1 MLEIYSKNQ
10 TISATT
16 GIIPFTSTALKKG
29 CTSELFGTDSIY
41 LNKCGVYEIIFE
53 GEYVAGSAGNI
64 NIQMTKNGTV
74 QQQAIRTVVGAS
86 TTESKSV
93 SICTLVQVKDNNTC
107 RCCDYPTVIQFINT
121 GVEIVGDS
129 NLTITKLC

>member
-10 TISATT
+10 TIAPTT

-29 CTSELFGTDSIY
+29 CTSELFGTNTIH

-53 GEYVAGSAGNI
+53 GEYVAGTAGDI

-74 QQQAIRTVVGAS
+74 QQQSNRTVIGAS
-86 TTESKSV
+86 ITESKSV

-107 RCCDYPTVIQFINT
+107 RCCDSPTVIQFVNT
-121 GVEIVGDS
+121 GVGIVGDS

>member
-10 TISATT
+10 TIDATT

-29 CTSELFGTDSIY
+29 CTSELFGTDTVY

-53 GEYVAGSAGNI
+53 GEYVAGTAGNI

-74 QQQAIRTVVGAS
+74 QQQSIRTVIGAS

-107 RCCDYPTVIQFINT
+107 RCCDSPTVIQFVNK

>member
-10 TISATT
+10 TIEATT

-29 CTSELFGTDSIY
+29 CTSELFGTDIIY

-53 GEYVAGSAGNI
+53 GEYVAGTAGNI

-107 RCCDYPTVIQFINT
+107 RCCDSPTVIQFINT

>member
-10 TISATT
+10 TIAAST
-16 GIIPFTSTALKKG
+16 GIIPFTSTSLKKG
-29 CTSELFGTDSIY
+29 CTSELFGTDTVH

-53 GEYVAGSAGNI
+53 GEYVAGTAGNI

-74 QQQAIRTVVGAS
+74 QQQSIRTVIGAS

-107 RCCDYPTVIQFINT
+107 RCCDSPTVIQFVNT
-121 GVEIVGDS
+121 GVGIVGDS

>member
-29 CTSELFGTDSIY
+29 CTSELLGTDTIY

-53 GEYVAGSAGNI
+53 GEYVAGTDGNI

-93 SICTLVQVKDNNTC
+93 SICTLIQVKDNNTC
-107 RCCDYPTVIQFINT
+107 RCCDSPTVIQFVNT

>member
-10 TISATT
+10 TIAETT

-29 CTSELFGTDSIY
+29 CTSELFGTDTIY

-53 GEYVAGSAGNI
+53 GEYVAGTAGNI

-74 QQQAIRTVVGAS
+74 QQQSIRTVIGAS

-93 SICTLVQVKDNNTC
+93 SICTLVQVKGSNTC
-107 RCCDYPTVIQFINT
+107 RCCDSPTVIQFINT
-121 GVEIVGDS
+121 GVGIVGDS

>member
-10 TISATT
+10 TIAPTT

-29 CTSELFGTDSIY
+29 CTSELFGTDTIY

-53 GEYVAGSAGNI
+53 GEYLAGTAGNI

-93 SICTLVQVKDNNTC
+93 SICTLVQVKDSNTC
-107 RCCDYPTVIQFINT
+107 RCCDSPTVIRFINT
-121 GVEIVGDS
+121 GVGIVGDS

>member
-10 TISATT
+10 TIAPTT

-29 CTSELFGTDSIY
+29 CTSELFGTNTIH

-53 GEYVAGSAGNI
+53 GEYVAGTAGDI

-74 QQQAIRTVVGAS
+74 QQQSNRTVIGAS
-86 TTESKSV
+86 ITESKSV

-107 RCCDYPTVIQFINT
+107 RCCDSPTVIQFVNT

>member
-10 TISATT
+10 TIAATT

-29 CTSELFGTDSIY
+29 CTSELFGTDTVY

-53 GEYVAGSAGNI
+53 GEYVAGTAGNI

-74 QQQAIRTVVGAS
+74 QQQSIRTVIGA
-86 TTESKSV
+86 TPTESKSV
-93 SICTLVQVKDNNTC
+93 NICTLVQVKDDNTC
-107 RCCDYPTVIQFINT
+107 RCCDSPTVIQFVNT

>member
-1 MLEIYSKNQ
+1 M
-10 TISATT
+10 A
-16 GIIPFTSTALKKG
+16 
-29 CTSELFGTDSIY
+29 GT
-41 LNKCGVYEIIFE
+41 
-53 GEYVAGSAGNI
+53 AGNI

-74 QQQAIRTVVGAS
+74 QQQSIRTVIGAT

-107 RCCDYPTVIQFINT
+107 RCCDSPTVIQFVNT

>member
-10 TISATT
+10 TIEATT

-29 CTSELFGTDSIY
+29 CTSELFGTDTVY

-74 QQQAIRTVVGAS
+74 QQQSIRTVVGAS

-93 SICTLVQVKDNNTC
+93 SICTLVQVKDSNTC
-107 RCCDYPTVIQFINT
+107 RCCDSPTVIQFINT
-121 GVEIVGDS
+121 GVGIVGDS